1 MAAMSTAIISS
12 LRLSFS
18 RINDD
23 DFLAVMSRNLSYVT
37 ENVFMHKFKTAKVCA
52 VQPVTV
58 IVIVDLL
65 RTEQQINYKKVYRRR
80 YESRRSSKPKLH

>member
-1 MAAMSTAIISS
+1 
-12 LRLSFS
+12 
-18 RINDD
+18 
-23 DFLAVMSRNLSYVT
+23 
-37 ENVFMHKFKTAKVCA
+37 MHKFKTAKVCA